1 MTKSI
6 LFLFSFL
13 ILTGCANVNSNG
25 INVPKKDTFN
35 TDTPKQIAISKVDTS
50 FKIDFF
56 KAVPDT
62 INGCG
67 EYFTYDTTE
76 VLKDRY
82 IFLSNL
88 TEFAII
94 KINGKDIYL
103 KRDSSESKEINNKSY
118 LAVYKSRDY
127 KAILTVKQSKSFDE
141 GGFYSGTLQIIGDKL
156 NTTFKVHGESG
167 C

>member
-13 ILTGCANVNSNG
+13 IL
-25 INVPKKDTFN
+25 
-35 TDTPKQIAISKVDTS
+35 
-50 FKIDFF
+50 
-56 KAVPDT
+56 
-62 INGCG
+62 
-67 EYFTYDTTE
+67 TE

-141 GGFYSGTLQIIGDKL
+141 GGIYFGTLQIIGDKL

>member
-1 MTKSI
+1 MTNSF

-13 ILTGCANVNSNG
+13 ILTGCANTNSNNG
-25 INVPKKDTFN
+25 NLSKKDTFS
-35 TDTPKQIAISKVDTS
+35 TDTPKQSAISKVDTA
-50 FKIDFF
+50 FKLDFF

-67 EYFTYDTTE
+67 EYFTYDTTV

-94 KINGKDIYL
+94 RINGKDIYL
-103 KRDSSESKEINNKSY
+103 R
-118 LAVYKSRDY
+118 
-127 KAILTVKQSKSFDE
+127 
-141 GGFYSGTLQIIGDKL
+141 
-156 NTTFKVHGESG
+156 
-167 C
+167 